1 MILNSF
7 RKYYLFMILIINIL
21 IGNQIQDKN
30 NFSSSFIIP
39 SETGIKMSVNV
50 WGQVRQPG
58 QYLIPYS
65 ISMDIIKLL
74 SLAGGPNEGANLKN
88 IKIIRELDN
97 NQNKIIKIN
106 LNKYISSGDK
116 SLLPKIEP
124 NDTII
129 IDATFWYDLKG
140 SSTYVQTLLTML
152 VLLNQ
157 LGNNN

>member
-30 NFSSSFIIP
+30 NFTSSFIIP
-39 SETGIKMSVNV
+39 SETGIKMSINI

-65 ISMDIIKLL
+65 ITMDIIKLL
-74 SLAGGPNEGANLKN
+74 SLAGGPDEGANLKN

-106 LNKYISSGDK
+106 LNKYIKSGDK

-129 IDATFWYDLKG
+129 IDSTFWYDLKG
-140 SSTYVQTLLTML
+140 SSTYVQSLLTML